1 MWDAELVTRVK
12 DRKLNEILIF
22 ASLAK
27 IDQEKIDTYIDI
39 IVSLGDDID
48 ACDILLDTNGESE
61 IALDSIDCDEYLT
74 RLSPSEKADE
84 DAFDAMKSE
93 PEVIADE
100 TDMDYVKQLI
110 SEAVDSIVKERSSQ
124 SAAPSGSGCDVSA
137 LEAEIGQLKSENEK
151 LKLEAISTKQ
161 LTTEL
166 DEAKSKIKELEEKVE
181 SMKDATRSTMD
192 ELAIARKRNEDLS
205 AELDYAKESIAT
217 VESERDEL
225 RALIDSKDDAAEAV
239 SGCAD
244 EPAAAP
250 AVEPVVE
257 QQPEQPKSE
266 PAPKS
271 EDPAAVDAILTDE
284 DKENLVR
291 IIDMKSRKID
301 DFVDMM
307 IEGKVSEDVS
317 DDIVSFLK
325 DDIKICKSLL
335 MVDCSSFDKI
345 ITGLSNVLDVVEA
358 SPQSRYEKIYRSTL
372 TPEEKAID
380 ASYVDILSRIHAVIS
395 SRYLPYIRGVVS

>member
-124 SAAPSGSGCDVSA
+124 SAVPSGSGCDVSA

-217 VESERDEL
+217 VEFERDEL

>member
-250 AVEPVVE
+250 AAEPVVE

-271 EDPAAVDAILTDE
+271 EDSAAVDAILTDE

>member
-124 SAAPSGSGCDVSA
+124 SAAPSGSGCNVSA
-137 LEAEIGQLKSENEK
+137 LEAEIGQLKSKNEK

-271 EDPAAVDAILTDE
+271 EDSAAVDAILTDE

>member
-12 DRKLNEILIF
+12 DRKLNEIPIF

-84 DAFDAMKSE
+84 DAFDAMKTE

-151 LKLEAISTKQ
+151 LKLEATSTKQ

-250 AVEPVVE
+250 AAEPVVE

-271 EDPAAVDAILTDE
+271 EDSAAVDAILTDE

>member
-137 LEAEIGQLKSENEK
+137 LESEIGQLKSENEK

-225 RALIDSKDDAAEAV
+225 RALIDSKDDAAEAA
-239 SGCAD
+239 SRCAD
-244 EPAAAP
+244 EPAA
-250 AVEPVVE
+250 EPVVE

-271 EDPAAVDAILTDE
+271 EDSTAVDAILTDE